1 MNEQLLYMTWEK
13 WSKLSNTERKSLKIR
28 RDRTVVNTKKSNMP
42 YRSFKKAN
50 IIRFLGKVLSLYPK
64 KYVFFFFKSGQ
75 MLRILRFPLSKCST
89 RMDVPLPHRANA

>member
-1 MNEQLLYMTWEK
+1 MNEQLLCMTWEK

-50 IIRFLGKVLSLYPK
+50 IIRFLRKVLSLYPK
-64 KYVFFFFKSGQ
+64 KYVCFFQIWS
-75 MLRILRFPLSKCST
+75 
-89 RMDVPLPHRANA
+89 NAQNLEVSFI